1 LTVATVYA
9 WVLLD
14 PVHDPFGNGE
24 SLGIGT
30 QLPSGVAAA
39 IVAAVAIVG
48 AAAALALRPGRPLV
62 AVAAVEAVVLGL
74 FAPDASL
81 LAILGYLSAVAL
93 PLGALA
99 ILAVAARRL
108 PVLGILLA
116 GLVVGGAAWGSRTGA
131 LDPEALGRLIDG
143 LRGGFAR
150 LGLRPWLLLAAG
162 GTGGLWVWLLLR
174 TRGGD
179 DLAGFALRRGRV
191 ATLVAVCCPLPYVL
205 VRLTWLTPWPV
216 GGPGP
221 DVGLSPEIRLWGVL
235 LGLAALVGSM
245 LTTGLIS
252 SWGERFPRWTPGL
265 TGRRVPI
272 ALAAVPAGLVAWIV
286 MMAAP
291 SMVAQVW
298 VEGDP
303 LYLFLFPLPLWGPAL
318 ALATAAYVLRRWRAD
333 ASAGLPDR
341 RELSAAG

>member
-1 LTVATVYA
+1 
-9 WVLLD
+9 
-14 PVHDPFGNGE
+14 
-24 SLGIGT
+24 
-30 QLPSGVAAA
+30 
-39 IVAAVAIVG
+39 
-48 AAAALALRPGRPLV
+48 
-62 AVAAVEAVVLGL
+62 
-74 FAPDASL
+74 
-81 LAILGYLSAVAL
+81 
-93 PLGALA
+93 
-99 ILAVAARRL
+99 
-108 PVLGILLA
+108 
-116 GLVVGGAAWGSRTGA
+116 
-131 LDPEALGRLIDG
+131 
-143 LRGGFAR
+143 
-150 LGLRPWLLLAAG
+150 
-162 GTGGLWVWLLLR
+162 
-174 TRGGD
+174 
-179 DLAGFALRRGRV
+179 V